1 MPDRGGDTVNEP
13 TICICENLRD
23 CTCLGPE
30 VDRLHAEVERLRE
43 ALRWYADENNWLDGA
58 AGEWIEEPGHP
69 GSYDGFT
76 HDEFEHDNGEK
87 ARVALEHP

>member
-1 MPDRGGDTVNEP
+1 VYVRDDGRVLHAALSKFDGAEP
-13 TICICENLRD
+13 VRYV
-23 CTCLGPE
+23 P
-30 VDRLHAEVERLRE
+30 VAEVERLRE

-58 AGEWIEEPGHP
+58 AGEWIVEPGHP

-87 ARVALEHP
+87 ARAALEQRP